1 MQVRSRKKR
10 FFAWILN
17 VILYVVTF
25 PFRLIGYPGQSISKE
40 PRSII
45 IARLDH
51 IGDVILS
58 TPIYHSLKDK
68 FPDTSITVLCGSWSV
83 EILRENPYVDSI
95 IAIDCPWWSS
105 IRSDGDKPIDFIK
118 NIYKTIRAIRSHK
131 YDVFIDLRGDIRHI
145 FFFGWLTGIP
155 RRISYTRSGGD
166 FLLSDPH
173 PYEEGVHEIDR
184 NYRLLSA
191 FGPLKKFSKTEIY
204 PNSTKAIFNLKEK
217 LIQKIDMGKDK
228 YIVVFNGGRSNLRRL
243 RNQTIA
249 TVCDTLI
256 GQYAIKCCY
265 VGGKTDYESGE
276 EAKMLIRSNASSFL
290 NLCGHLDL
298 TEVKHLIDSAMLFIG
313 TDSSVSQLS
322 ASSNT
327 SSISLFGPVHPSQA
341 APIGNNK
348 KVIYHPYPC
357 SPCLQDI
364 CIITKSTE
372 TSACMDSISAE
383 EIKEAAITIIS
394 NNCKS

>member
-17 VILYVVTF
+17 IILYIVTF
-25 PFRLIGYPGQSISKE
+25 PFRLIGYPGQSISKV
-40 PRSII
+40 PLSIL

-68 FPDTSITVLCGSWSV
+68 FPDTSITVLCGSWSA

-95 IAIDCPWWSS
+95 MVIDCPWWSS

-118 NIYKTIRAIRSHK
+118 KIYETIRAVKCRK
-131 YDVFIDLRGDIRHI
+131 FDVFIDLRGDIRHI

-155 RRISYTRSGGD
+155 RRISYTRSGGH

-173 PYEEGVHEIDR
+173 LYEEGIHEIDR

-191 FGPLKKFSKTEIY
+191 FGPLNKFFKPEIY
-204 PNSTKAIFNLKEK
+204 PDTKAISNLKEK
-217 LIQKIDMGKDK
+217 LIQKIDVGKDK

-243 RNQTIA
+243 RNQKVA
-249 TVCDTLI
+249 AVCDALI
-256 GQYAIKCCY
+256 GEYAVKCCY

-276 EAKMLIRSNASSFL
+276 EVKMLIRSDASSFF

-298 TEVKHLIDSAMLFIG
+298 TEVKYLIDSAMLFIG

-322 ASSNT
+322 ASSDT
-327 SSISLFGPVHPSQA
+327 SSISLFGPVHPNQA
-341 APIGNNK
+341 APIGDNK

-372 TSACMDSISAE
+372 RSECMESISSE
-383 EIKEAAITIIS
+383 EIKEAAMAIIE
-394 NNCKS
+394 NNSKS